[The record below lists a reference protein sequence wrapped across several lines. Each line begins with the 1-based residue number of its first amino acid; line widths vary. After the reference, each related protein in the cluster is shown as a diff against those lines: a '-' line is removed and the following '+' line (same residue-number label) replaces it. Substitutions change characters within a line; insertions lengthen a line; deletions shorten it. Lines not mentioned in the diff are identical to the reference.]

1 MKKLL
6 QISSLVF
13 TLLVGINSIAQT
25 ARVQVIHNSPDVNA
39 QTVDVWV
46 NNMLALDDFEFR
58 TATPFLD
65 LPAGVPVEIRVK
77 GSNSQDT
84 TNPLFFTTQT
94 LQANETYVAV
104 ANGLVSQMGY
114 SNFEP
119 FTISIFPT
127 GREQAANQGASETDV
142 LAFHGATDAPTVDI
156 AEVGV
161 GAGTIIDDLN
171 YGSFS
176 ASYLSLNTADYTI
189 QVQDQ
194 TGAVTVREYA
204 APLQTLGLQDSALV
218 VLASG
223 FLDPSAN
230 NNSEGF
236 GLYVALPSGGQL
248 IELPM
253 STATA
258 QFAHNSADMA
268 AEVVDIYMV
277 DPVGVTLAKLDDVTY
292 QSATGFL
299 PAPASIDNSLEVQAV
314 IAPDTSTSPASGIYT
329 QNIALSTDSSYV
341 AIASGIVSG
350 SGYNPSQPF
359 NIDVFEGARSS
370 SQNAGQVDV
379 LVYHGA
385 TDAPTVD
392 VFENTLGATIVDDLD
407 YGSFQGYINAPLA
420 DLDLTVRDGSGSI
433 DVRNFNAPLA
443 TLGLGDTALTVV
455 ASGFLDPSQNSDGQ
469 EFGLYAILPQGG
481 PFVELP
487 MQTAQMQIIHN
498 SADMAAETVD
508 LYAEGPAGEQLGK
521 IDDVSFR
528 TATPFMEVP
537 SGIDLTFHVADESSM
552 DFSNSIF
559 DKTVILNENSSNIVI
574 ANGIV
579 SQSGYTPD
587 ASQVGFDLY
596 LNTNARTEAAN
607 SGETDV
613 LVFHGATDAPTVD
626 VVEVDAGAGTLVDD
640 IDYGNFSSYLELAT
654 ADYQLNVTSSD
665 GQTTVAGFS
674 APLATLNLQDSAI
687 TVLASGFLDPSQ
699 NSNGEAFGLWAALP
713 EGGNLVELP
722 SVPTSVDEVVN
733 KENVSIY
740 PNPAVDQL
748 TIELPN
754 DVQGE
759 VEIYDMLGSMVRT
772 DRLNSAR
779 NVIDMSEL
787 SAGQYIY
794 RIKTDNTT
802 LNGKVM
808 KIK

>member
-6 QISSLVF
+6 QISIMISTMLF
-13 TLLVGINSIAQT
+13 GINVNAQT
-25 ARVQVIHNSPDVNA
+25 ARVQVIHNSADVNA

-46 NNMLALDDFEFR
+46 NNMLALDDVQFR
-58 TATPFLD
+58 TATPYLD
-65 LPAGVPVEIRVK
+65 LPAGTPLEIRVK
-77 GSNSQDT
+77 GANSQDT
-84 TNPLFFTTQT
+84 TNPLFLTSVT

-104 ANGLVSQMGY
+104 ANGLISQMGY

-127 GREQAANQGASETDV
+127 GKEQAANQGSGETDV

-171 YGSFS
+171 YGDYS
-176 ASYLSLNTADYTI
+176 ASYLSLNTDDYTL

-204 APLQTLGLQDSALV
+204 APLQALGLEDSALV

-230 NNSEGF
+230 NNGESF
-236 GLYVALPSGGQL
+236 GLYAALPSGGQL

-258 QFAHNSADMA
+258 QFAHNSADQA
-268 AEVVDIYMV
+268 AEFVDIYLV

-299 PAPASIDNSLEVQAV
+299 PAPASIDNSLELEAV
-314 IAPDTSTSPASGIYT
+314 VAPDTSTSPASGIYT
-329 QNIALSTDSSYV
+329 QAVTLTTDSSYV
-341 AIASGIVSG
+341 GIASGIVSG
-350 SGYNPSQPF
+350 SGYTPSQPF
-359 NIDVFEGARSS
+359 NIDFFEGARTS
-370 SQNAGQVDV
+370 SQNAGEVDV

-392 VFENTLGATIVDDLD
+392 VFENTLGATIVDDLN
-407 YGSFQGYINAPLA
+407 YGNFQGYINAPLA

-455 ASGFLDPSQNSDGQ
+455 ASGFLDPSQNSDGE
-469 EFGLYAILPQGG
+469 EFGLFAILPEGG
-481 PFVELP
+481 QFVRLP
-487 MQTAQMQIIHN
+487 MQTAELQIIHN

-508 LYAEGPAGEQLGK
+508 LYAEGPAGEQMGK

-537 SGIDLTFHVADESSM
+537 SGINITLHVADEAST

-559 DKTVILNENSSNIVI
+559 DKAVTMNEGSSNIIV

-626 VVEVDAGAGTLVDD
+626 LVEVDAGAGTLVDD
-640 IDYGNFSSYLELAT
+640 IQYGDYSSYLEVAT

-665 GQTTVAGFS
+665 GQTTVAGYS
-674 APLATLNLQDSAI
+674 APLSTLNLQDSAI

-699 NSNGEAFGLWAALP
+699 NSNGEAFGLWAALS

-722 SVPTSVDEVVN
+722 SVPTSVDEVVSQ
-733 KENVSIY
+733 EDVSIY

-754 DVQGE
+754 DRQAE
-759 VEIYDMLGSMVRT
+759 VEIYDMVGSMVRSE
-772 DRLNSAR
+772 RLTSAR
-779 NVIDMSEL
+779 NVVDMSEL
-787 SAGQYIY
+787 PAGQYIY
-794 RIKTDNTT
+794 RIKTEKNT

>member
-13 TLLVGINSIAQT
+13 TMLASISSISQT
-25 ARVQVIHNSPDVNA
+25 AKVQVIHNSPDVNA

-46 NNMLALDDFEFR
+46 DNVLALDNFQFR
-58 TATPFLD
+58 SATPFID

-84 TNPLFFTTQT
+84 TNPLFLTTQT

-104 ANGLVSQMGY
+104 ANGLVSQTGY

-119 FTISIFPT
+119 FTISIFPM
-127 GREQAANQGASETDV
+127 GREQADNQGASETDV

-230 NNSEGF
+230 NNGEGF

-253 STATA
+253 STATT

-268 AEVVDIYMV
+268 AEIVDIYMV

-392 VFENTLGATIVDDLD
+392 VFENTLGATIIDDLD

-455 ASGFLDPSQNSDGQ
+455 ASGFLDPSENSDGE
-469 EFGLYAILPQGG
+469 EFGLFAILPQGG

-537 SGIDLTFHVADESSM
+537 SGIDLTFHVADEASM

-559 DKTVILNENSSNIVI
+559 DKAVILNENSSNIVI

-587 ASQVGFDLY
+587 ASQAGFDLY

-759 VEIYDMLGSMVRT
+759 VEIYDMLGSMVRS

-779 NVIDMSEL
+779 NVIDMSDL